1 MNARSVYLLEEASY
15 AYRGRGLAEP
25 VPALRGL
32 TLAIREGEYIAIAG
46 PNGSGK
52 TTLALLLAGV
62 LRPDAGTVLLDGSP
76 PPGGHPFPGVSMV
89 FQDPESSFV
98 SPVLEE
104 DVAFGPENLGLP
116 PGEIRRRVDESLAR
130 VGLEGL
136 ARRHP
141 ATLSGGQ
148 QQLAALAGALACR
161 PRVLILDE
169 TTGFLDAPHRRRF
182 LEIVKGLNGEGMTV
196 VAVTQEAEEMRA
208 AGRLA
213 VMREGS
219 LAWDGPPDGLLLDPG
234 RCRDLGVEADPL
246 AELARCLAARGL
258 GVPAGGLTVEAL
270 EAWLVRRDR

>member
-1 MNARSVYLLEEASY
+1 MSPEVLYRLEEVSY
-15 AYRGRGLAEP
+15 AYRGRGLPEP

-32 TLAIREGEYIAIAG
+32 TLGLGEGEYLAVAG

-52 TTLALLLAGV
+52 TTLALLLAGI
-62 LRPDAGTVLLDGSP
+62 LRPDSGTVILGGSP
-76 PPGGHPFPGVSMV
+76 PPDDRPFPGVAMV

-98 SPVLEE
+98 APVLEE

-116 PGEIRRRVDESLAR
+116 PREIRRLVDESLAK

-136 ARRHP
+136 AHRHP

-169 TTGFLDAPHRRRF
+169 ATGFLDASHRRRF
-182 LEIVKGLNGEGMTV
+182 LRIVSELHGEGMTV
-196 VAVTQEAEEMRA
+196 VAVTQEAEEMQA
-208 AGRLA
+208 AGRLI
-213 VMREGS
+213 VLREGS
-219 LAWDGPPDGLLLDPG
+219 LAWDGPPDDLLLAPG
-234 RCRDLGVEADPL
+234 RCRELGVEPDYL
-246 AELARCLAARGL
+246 AELGRCLAARGL
-258 GVPAGGLTVEAL
+258 KIPPDRLTIEAL